1 MAISYYRTSS
11 AKVTAAGISRIF
23 YGPRVAPTPWH
34 LGQAR
39 EIPVAYAGAT
49 PDICGKAVMWGRG
62 GRGGEMDGVR
72 CRWDGEL
79 CVAGTV
85 RP

>member
-49 PDICGKAVMWGRG
+49 PDICGKAVVWGRG
-62 GRGGEMDGVR
+62 GGVR
-72 CRWDGEL
+72 WMEELVVDEMEL

>member
-1 MAISYYRTSS
+1 MAISYYRTNS

-49 PDICGKAVMWGRG
+49 PDICGKAVVWGRG
-62 GRGGEMDGVR
+62 GGVR
-72 CRWDGEL
+72 WMEEFVVDEMEL